1 MQIFDINNTALTHE
15 TKLRNANF
23 FIFAKTALIE
33 PFTLPAS
40 IDTIGDRLFGV
51 RSWTATSVSEFMSE
65 EKQKVEA
72 VRAAFAEEIQKF
84 DASYFGSVKVD
95 AAVALAELNTIR
107 IRHTGK
113 KSALA
118 AAKGLVGK
126 VAPEER
132 GEFGQFVQSVGKEIN
147 EKLDAS
153 EATLKK
159 LIEDAKT
166 ERERLDVTIPGRRP
180 ATGHLHPLTLLRQR
194 IEDIFV
200 SMGYAIEDDREIETD
215 HYNFDALNIPD
226 GHPARESQDT
236 FYTTDG
242 FALRSQTSTVQIRAM
257 ERRGVPI
264 RIIAPG
270 KVFRRDTPDMTH
282 VPMFHQIE
290 GLCVDKGITMAHLK
304 GTVTEWLKRLFGED
318 TITRF
323 RPSYFPFTEP
333 SAEFDFSCFKCHG
346 SGTVVSG
353 QRSVVSKDQEPIT
366 ERCRPCKGSGWIEL
380 GGSGMVHPNV
390 LKNVGVDPTVYSG
403 FAFGFGLERMA
414 ALMYSI
420 DDIRHMFDNDVRFLE
435 QFR

>member
-1 MQIFDINNTALTHE
+1 MA
-15 TKLRNANF
+15 
-23 FIFAKTALIE
+23 
-33 PFTLPAS
+33 
-40 IDTIGDRLFGV
+40 
-51 RSWTATSVSEFMSE
+51 E
-65 EKQKVEA
+65 EREA
-72 VRAAFAEEIQKF
+72 VESARAAFAAEFEKF
-84 DASYFGSVKVD
+84 GNLELNGSGLADAEALLREVGDVKV
-95 AAVALAELNTIR
+95 
-107 IRHTGK
+107 RHTGK

-118 AAKGLVGK
+118 GVKKLIGK
-126 VAPEER
+126 VAAEER
-132 GEFGQFVQSVGKEIN
+132 GEFGQFVQTIEKTIVESIDEAEAKLN
-147 EKLDAS
+147 EFIS
-153 EATLKK
+153 N
-159 LIEDAKT
+159 AKT
-166 ERERLDVTIPGRRP
+166 EAERLDVTIPGRRP
-180 ATGHLHPLTLLRQR
+180 RTGHLHPITILRQK

-200 SMGYAIEDDREIETD
+200 SMGYSIEDDREIETD
-215 HYNFDALNIPD
+215 YYNFDALNIPD

-290 GLCVDKGITMAHLK
+290 GLCVDKGITMAHLR

-318 TITRF
+318 TVTRF

-333 SAEFDFSCFKCHG
+333 SAEFDFSCFKCR
-346 SGTVVSG
+346 GTG
-353 QRSVVSKDQEPIT
+353 QFEGD
-366 ERCRPCKGSGWIEL
+366 RCRPCKGSGWIEL

-390 LKNVGVDPTVYSG
+390 LRAVGVDPQEYSG

-414 ALMYSI
+414 AMMYNI
-420 DDIRHMFDNDVRFLE
+420 DDIRHMFESDVRFLE